1 MSTARRRVVLYNP
14 RAVFWTM
21 PLALVAIGSAL
32 DRERYEVVI
41 VDARFESDPLAA
53 VQAAI
58 NDDTIC
64 LGVTVLTGAPIR
76 DALLISRAVK
86 QARARLPIIWGGWH
100 PSLFPD
106 QCLTEPSVD
115 WVVIGQGEDTFAEVV
130 ERCATGAAWVGIR
143 GTVSRMGMAPPR
155 ALRPVDELPAYDY
168 SLIDVPRY
176 FAAKGKPQFDYISSQ
191 GCRFRCTFCA
201 DPTVYQ
207 RGWYGLDPERMA
219 AELSAH
225 HERYGF
231 NEIAFQDE
239 TFFTSRARVEAV
251 AEAFVRAGLAPAAA
265 WTATMRADQGARLDD
280 AMLARCREA
289 GLRRVMI
296 GVESGSD
303 EMLQR
308 IQKDITMEQVY
319 ASAERCARQG
329 IGAILNFIVGFP
341 GESDASVQASLDAA
355 ARLRAM
361 SPDFEV
367 AIFYFRPYPG
377 NPISDELLRTGY
389 EFSTSLEAWADFDY
403 IGGREAWVTPKQAAR
418 IEHFK
423 FYQRFAFGHD
433 RHPLRWPLSRVSRW
447 RVGRHN
453 YSFPIEK
460 LIIER
465 LRPTLK
471 LSLFLTILVGAL
483 NDYSV

>member
-1 MSTARRRVVLYNP
+1 MTSTGRRRVVLYNP

-41 VDARFESDPLAA
+41 VDGRFESDPATAVLAA
-53 VQAAI
+53 I
-58 NDDTIC
+58 DDETVC
-64 LGVTVLTGAPIR
+64 LGLTVLTGAPIR
-76 DALLISRAVK
+76 DSLLISRAVR
-86 QARARLPIIWGGWH
+86 QARPRLPIVWGGWH

-115 WVVIGQGEDTFAEVV
+115 LVVVGQGEETFAEVV
-130 ERCATGAAWVGIR
+130 ERCAAGASLAGIH

-155 ALRPVDELPAYDY
+155 VLRDINDLPAHDY
-168 SLIDVPRY
+168 RLIDVPRY
-176 FAAKGKPQFDYISSQ
+176 FAAKHKPQFDYISSQ

-201 DPTVYQ
+201 DPTVFK
-207 RGWYGLDPERMA
+207 RGWYGLDPGRMA
-219 AELSAH
+219 DELGAH
-225 HERYGF
+225 HARYGF

-251 AEAFVRAGLAPAAA
+251 AEAFVRAGLAPAVA

-280 AMLARCREA
+280 AMMLRCREA

-296 GVESGSD
+296 GVESGSP
-303 EMLQR
+303 EMLLR
-308 IQKDITMEQVY
+308 IQKDITMDQVY
-319 ASAERCARQG
+319 ASAERCARHG

-341 GESDASVQASLDAA
+341 GESDESVQASLDAA

-377 NPISDELLRTGY
+377 NPIADELLQSGY
-389 EFSTSLEAWADFDY
+389 EFPTSLEAWADFDY
-403 IGGREAWVTPKQAAR
+403 IGGREDWVTAKQSSR

-423 FYQRFAFGHD
+423 FYQRYAFGHN
-433 RHPLRWPLSRVSRW
+433 RHPLRWPLSLVSRW
-447 RVGRHN
+447 RVGRHF

-460 LIIER
+460 LVVER
-465 LRPTLK
+465 LRPALK
-471 LSLFLTILVGAL
+471 LS
-483 NDYSV
+483 